1 MNIYLL
7 SFLVTAFIS
16 LCFFKKKFWENRYL
30 VLFIGGCVAIIAI
43 TTTNYFSRGN
53 LPTKVE
59 IAKQHQIKRFI
70 VPETYL
76 IDSVPFV
83 FDSTKTNWSFANGFR
98 YDTTVANKVKTI
110 IFYDMDEHDDSKKIG
125 YMTESGRSTFKYLKN
140 KYIVP
145 SPNDSTAFWARVKQN
160 YVRDSKWVAAFSL
173 PRKNTIVCFFIPP
186 NEYALLPDSLIKE
199 LPFVIN
205 YSQVLA
211 SN

>member
-30 VLFIGGCVAIIAI
+30 VLFIGGCVAIITI

-59 IAKQHQIKRFI
+59 MVRQYPMKRFN
-70 VPETYL
+70 VPETYAVNG
-76 IDSVPFV
+76 VPFV
-83 FDSTKTNWSFANGFR
+83 YDSSKTDWDFSDGFEFDSTVETITAS
-98 YDTTVANKVKTI
+98 I
-110 IFYDMDEHDDSKKIG
+110 IFYDMEEFDSSKKIG
-125 YMTESGRSTFKYLKN
+125 YVKENGTLSSKYLKGV
-140 KYIVP
+140 YIVP
-145 SPNDSTAFWARVKQN
+145 SPNDTTAFWAVIKQN
-160 YVRDSKWVAAFSL
+160 YVRDSKWVATFSL
-173 PRKNTIVCFFIPP
+173 PRKNTIRCFFIPP
-186 NEYALLPDSLIKE
+186 SEYAVLPDSLIKE
-199 LPFVIN
+199 LPFEIN